1 MIITNNGV
9 KICNLQH
16 HFRNAHEA
24 KGEDIRGETSLLEL
38 RRQYHCAAYNL
49 MVAFISRTQT
59 DVKFYTGFLFE
70 EKEAKVSI
78 IAFSFILNCCFDFM
92 GDNYMPVWCL

>member
-1 MIITNNGV
+1 
-9 KICNLQH
+9 
-16 HFRNAHEA
+16 
-24 KGEDIRGETSLLEL
+24 
-38 RRQYHCAAYNL
+38 

-78 IAFSFILNCCFDFM
+78 IAFSFVLNCCFDFM
-92 GDNYMPVWCL
+92 GDNYTPVWCKCIFCKHFVCMKMMSVLIPNISGPVFAGEPD